1 MRGASDLHQVA
12 HHCDVSRCKYESTQ
26 NGLHRYD
33 ADHDTRPVSF
43 FSLPAGDRTALIP
56 VSGFDFT
63 IGGSFMENE
72 IEKRA
77 AQLRHRKEEAEARDR
92 VKERKQRTRRLI
104 IEGALLESCCPE
116 VKTMCITDIETY
128 LKKRVA
134 AENT

>member
-1 MRGASDLHQVA
+1 
-12 HHCDVSRCKYESTQ
+12 
-26 NGLHRYD
+26 
-33 ADHDTRPVSF
+33 
-43 FSLPAGDRTALIP
+43 
-56 VSGFDFT
+56 
-63 IGGSFMENE
+63 MENE

-104 IEGALLESCCPE
+104 IEGALLESCCHK

-134 AENT
+134 AEDT

>member
-1 MRGASDLHQVA
+1 MRNASDPHQVV
-12 HHCDVSRCKYESTQ
+12 HHCGASRCKYESAQ
-26 NGLHRYD
+26 NGLHCYD
-33 ADHDTRPVSF
+33 ADHDTKPVSF
-43 FSLPAGDRTALIP
+43 FVLPAGDRTTLIP

-77 AQLRHRKEEAEARDR
+77 AQLRHRQEEAEARDR

-134 AENT
+134 AEDT

>member
-1 MRGASDLHQVA
+1 
-12 HHCDVSRCKYESTQ
+12 
-26 NGLHRYD
+26 
-33 ADHDTRPVSF
+33 
-43 FSLPAGDRTALIP
+43 
-56 VSGFDFT
+56 
-63 IGGSFMENE
+63 MENE

-77 AQLRHRKEEAEARDR
+77 AQLRHRQEETEARER

-104 IEGALLESCCPE
+104 IEGTLLESCCLE